1 MSAPTHGRR
10 RAARALAG
18 LLLAGLLAAC
28 GVTDQEQPV
37 RIEPDEVPFGLLRET
52 PSGSDSA
59 SDPASDP
66 ASDSD
71 APSGADASTDSG
83 SAPSGVTTPV
93 AGSP

>member
-52 PSGSDSA
+52 PSGSGS
-59 SDPASDP
+59 